1 MSFPC
6 WLFFPA
12 FLFFEVLVIFAV
24 FPVTSPSESFC
35 LEKPVAEVAF
45 LNHVSM
51 ILAAVQIGAGG
62 GRFYH
67 FLAVFQPFVVRIVEG
82 VDVYGQSPSVL
93 RYRMG
98 MRDEAEVEAGG
109 VVGSHRPFVVGIPV
123 VNESHPFY
131 RIFCLVELFQNVEH
145 ICGYCPVHHH
155 LSYDVSAVLVY
166 VQASYVSQF
175 ASCHGT
181 VLLVCLALH
190 QAEDIIRNSGDGEE
204 MLLAQFPD
212 GLRTDVFSRLL
223 CLGWEAEKSGKQ
235 QAYHQY
241 LFCFHHVS
249 PYFATGI

>member
-45 LNHVSM
+45 LNHVSVV
-51 ILAAVQIGAGG
+51 LAAVQIGAGG
-62 GRFYH
+62 GRFHH
-67 FLAVFQPFVVRIVEG
+67 FLAVLQSFVVRIVEG

-109 VVGSHRPFVVGIPV
+109 VVGSHRPFIVGIPV

-131 RIFCLVELFQNVEH
+131 RIFRLVELFQNVEH
-145 ICGYCPVHHH
+145 ICGYRPVHHH

-204 MLLAQFPD
+204 MLLAQFSD
-212 GLRTDVFSRLL
+212 GLRSDVFSRLL
-223 CLGWEAEKSGKQ
+223 CLGWKAEKS
-235 QAYHQY
+235 
-241 LFCFHHVS
+241 
-249 PYFATGI
+249 